1 MTDQYQAGLAVRR
14 KVMGDE
20 FVDKALNN
28 ATEFTAAAQE
38 LITRNAWGEVWTD
51 ETLELKTRSLITLGI
66 LAALKASNE
75 LKGHVR
81 GALRNGATV
90 EEIQAVLKHV
100 TVYCGAPAGL
110 EAFRAADE
118 AIAAYHREQA
128 AK

>member
-1 MTDQYQAGLAVRR
+1 MSTQYDDGLAIRR
-14 KVMGDE
+14 KVMGDD

-28 ATEFTAAAQE
+28 ASDFTQPAQE

-51 ETLELKTRSLITLGI
+51 KTLDLKTRSLITIGI
-66 LAALKASNE
+66 LASLKASNE

-81 GALRNGATV
+81 GAIHNGATV

-110 EAFRAADE
+110 EAFRSANEVIEILTNE
-118 AIAAYHREQA
+118 AP
-128 AK
+128 